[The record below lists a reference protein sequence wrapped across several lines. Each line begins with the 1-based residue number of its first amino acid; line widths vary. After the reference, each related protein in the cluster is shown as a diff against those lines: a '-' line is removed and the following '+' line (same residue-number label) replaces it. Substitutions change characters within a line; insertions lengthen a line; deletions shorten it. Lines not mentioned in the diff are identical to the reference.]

1 MTGQFTGMNSRK
13 VIYSAVIKKPEGTG
27 PAQSCVSGSPLW
39 CDLDFCSQLS
49 FGRVAVRTQ
58 YPLYRQSAW
67 LHLPFLPVQ
76 GSNPP
81 VHSPSYLPG
90 SQLSVSLSENFT
102 PSVAR
107 QCRLGNRRDRPV
119 WEIEAEWSDD
129 SLVLTVSPAS
139 LPLRRTR

>member
-39 CDLDFCSQLS
+39 SDLDFCSQLS
-49 FGRVAVRTQ
+49 FGCIAVRTQ
-58 YPLYRQSAW
+58 ATIYPLQVGSISRFCPYKVAIHQS
-67 LHLPFLPVQ
+67 
-76 GSNPP
+76 
-81 VHSPSYLPG
+81 LPG

-119 WEIEAEWSDD
+119 
-129 SLVLTVSPAS
+129 
-139 LPLRRTR
+139 